1 MRADVLILLKELN
14 FKFSGRDVKFE
25 RQNRSLEDVKFKRAN
40 QINFKRDFLTVKFDN
55 VNSTPQTANFMSL
68 KARKS

>member
-25 RQNRSLEDVKFKRAN
+25 RQNRGLEDVEFN
-40 QINFKRDFLTVKFDN
+40 QINFKKGFFD
-55 VNSTPQTANFMSL
+55 SQIW
-68 KARKS
+68 